1 MFENGTKVKF
11 TNSAFIRGFC
21 NTNEN
26 WTGTVITNKSNGTF
40 YLVRANKPP
49 HEMIWVE
56 KDCLEE
62 IKSPKYTYQYCFA
75 VVDPCGNTIGVFTN
89 ITKAR
94 EFAAADSY
102 YHSPNTISLE
112 AYTKDMI
119 EGFIENTQ
127 RYTGLCPVIEA
138 FKEYNIEKVPLFTD

>member
-11 TNSAFIRGFC
+11 TDSAFIRGFC

-26 WTGTVITNKSNGTF
+26 WTGTVIANKSKGAF
-40 YLVRANKPP
+40 YLVRANKHPY
-49 HEMIWVE
+49 EILWIE

-62 IKSPKYTYQYCFA
+62 IKPLKYTFQYCYA
-75 VVDPCGNTIGVFTN
+75 VVDPCGNTIGAFAN

-102 YHSPNTISLE
+102 YHSPNTICLE
-112 AYTKDMI
+112 AYTTNMI
-119 EGFIENTQ
+119 EGFIKNTQ
-127 RYTGLCPVIEA
+127 QHTGLCSVIES
-138 FKEYNIEKVPLFTD
+138 FKEYNIEKVPFFTD